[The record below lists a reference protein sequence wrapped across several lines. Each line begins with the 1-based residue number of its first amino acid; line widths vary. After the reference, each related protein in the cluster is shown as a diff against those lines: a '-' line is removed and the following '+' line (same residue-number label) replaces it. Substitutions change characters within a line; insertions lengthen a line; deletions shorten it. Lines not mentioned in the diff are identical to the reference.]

1 MALESWQIT
10 YVLGIFIGLLIGLL
24 FDPWL
29 GAAFIW
35 AFVIV
40 VEALSFNK
48 QRRAAKASAENKH
61 RESRA

>member
-10 YVLGIFIGLLIGLL
+10 YVLGVFIGLLIGLL
-24 FDPWL
+24 FNPWL

-40 VEALSFNK
+40 VEVLSFNK
-48 QRRAAKASAENKH
+48 QRRVTKASTEAKH
-61 RESRA
+61 SKSKA